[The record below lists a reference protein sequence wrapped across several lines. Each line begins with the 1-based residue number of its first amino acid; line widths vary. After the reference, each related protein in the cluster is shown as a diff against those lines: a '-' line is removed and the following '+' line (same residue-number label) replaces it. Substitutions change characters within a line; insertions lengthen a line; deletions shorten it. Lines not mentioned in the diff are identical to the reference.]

1 MSVVETALKRPYSV
15 VAVLAANRPLSP
27 LRKREGVPMQPHDV
41 DKQGLEAENPS
52 RAQFPDEISR
62 EEHDSV
68 STEFSP
74 DTARRTKKGAGIA
87 VAVLLLCFLVVM
99 VLRHLHSSSI
109 AKAGEAA
116 YSAPPPVDVVIARPA
131 TVGQDLVLPGQ
142 TAAWY
147 ESTIYARV
155 NGYVAKWL
163 VDIGDHVR
171 KGQVLATIETP
182 ELDAEL
188 QAAKAQ
194 LKASEAQVDARKA
207 EAEFSKTTNER
218 WRDSPKGVV
227 SEQEQDAKKA
237 DYQSSQARLY
247 AADAQ
252 VALDRSK
259 VDQYSALT
267 EFKQVRAPFDGT
279 ITERK
284 IDVGNLVTAG
294 SSSTTTPLYRIAQTD
309 PLRIFVDV
317 PQSAAGELMNAG
329 VPAEIRATGAVGGV
343 FSGEIA
349 RSAESIN
356 AQARTM
362 RVEVD
367 MPNGNHALVP
377 GMYVNVAFRL
387 PPRGLVEVP
396 AAALIFRATG
406 TQVAQVDA
414 GGKIIFKD
422 VAIARDN
429 GSLVELSTGVRPGDR
444 LVLNISSQI
453 ASGQTVAANDPGTD
467 QVPAGKR

>member
-1 MSVVETALKRPYSV
+1 
-15 VAVLAANRPLSP
+15 
-27 LRKREGVPMQPHDV
+27 MQPHDAQNSASTPGPAV
-41 DKQGLEAENPS
+41 DASRDEALPGNGSRSEFPDRIS
-52 RAQFPDEISR
+52 RA
-62 EEHDSV
+62 EHGAV
-68 STEFSP
+68 STEFSA

-87 VAVLLLCFLVVM
+87 VAVLSLFFLIVV
-99 VLRHLHSSSI
+99 VLRYFHSSAI
-109 AKAGEAA
+109 ARAGEAA
-116 YSAPPPVDVVIARPA
+116 YLAPPPVDIVIAKSVQA
-131 TVGQDLVLPGQ
+131 GQDLVLPGQ

-147 ESTIYARV
+147 ETTIYARV

-163 VDIGDHVR
+163 VDIGDHVK
-171 KGQVLATIETP
+171 KGQALAIIETP

-188 QAAKAQ
+188 HAARAQ
-194 LKASEAQVDARKA
+194 LRASEAQVEARKA

-227 SEQEQDAKKA
+227 SDQERDAKKA
-237 DYQSSQARLY
+237 EYQSSEARLY

-252 VALDRSK
+252 VALDQSK

-279 ITERK
+279 VTERK

-294 SSSTTTPLYRIAQTD
+294 STSATTSLYRMAQTD
-309 PLRIFVDV
+309 PLRVFVDV

-329 VPAEIRATGAVGGV
+329 VPAEVRATGAVGGV
-343 FSGEIA
+343 IAGKIA

-367 MPNGNHALVP
+367 IPNATHALVP
-377 GMYVNVAFRL
+377 GMYVNVAFQL
-387 PPRGLVEVP
+387 PPRGLVEIP
-396 AAALIFRATG
+396 AAALIFRATA
-406 TQVAQVDA
+406 TQVAKVDV
-414 GGKIIFKD
+414 GGKIKFED
-422 VAIARDN
+422 VEIARDN
-429 GSLVELSTGVRPGDR
+429 GSVVELSAGAQPGDR

-453 ASGQTVAANDPGTD
+453 APGEAVAVNESGPADNAS
-467 QVPAGKR
+467 AGKR